1 MPQPHSQAFFESLF
15 TQSKDPWHFESRWY
29 EARKRALTLA
39 CLPEARYASAYEPG
53 CANGELSAALA
64 ERCDRLLISDG
75 SPEAVSAARE
85 RTRHLP
91 HVEVRQAWLPGHW
104 PVERFD
110 LIVISEWAYY
120 LGVDDIDTLALK
132 IEASMASGGTLLACH
147 WRRPIAGCALDG
159 GAVNRRLANQLGWRE
174 LLRLDD
180 LDFRLDVWS
189 SDSRSV
195 AQREGFA

>member
-1 MPQPHSQAFFESLF
+1 MTF
-15 TQSKDPWHFESRWY
+15 TPDHFDAMFAAKDDPWSYKTRWY
-29 EARKRALTLA
+29 EARKRDLTLA
-39 CLPEARYASAYEPG
+39 CLPSARYASGYEPG

-64 ERCDRLLISDG
+64 QRCDRLLISDG
-75 SPEAVSAARE
+75 SPEAIIAARE

-91 HVEVRQAWLPGHW
+91 HVEVRQAWLPGQW
-104 PVERFD
+104 PEERFD

-120 LGVDDIDTLALK
+120 LGADEIDTLALK
-132 IEASMASGGTLLACH
+132 IEASMLTGGILLTCH
-147 WRRPIAGCALDG
+147 WRRPIAGCVLDG
-159 GAVNRRLANQLGWRE
+159 DAVNRRLGNHLGWTQ
-174 LLRLDD
+174 LLGLQD